1 MASLTK
7 KVINGRPYYYLR
19 ETARVGGRSKVVRT
33 VYLGRAEDIEQRLA
47 GAGLAEP
54 KAVVVRSFGASA
66 AALKIA
72 RELDLAGT
80 IDRASGG
87 PRGDPSVGE
96 MICLAAIN
104 RAVCPR
110 SKRQLADWHS
120 RTMLARALPYP
131 ARSLSSQRFWD
142 AMHHLSDEAIAA
154 AETEI
159 VARAVKRYEIRLE
172 PLVFDTTNFATFVD
186 SGNERNTIARR
197 GHAKGGRRDLR
208 LISLALCVALD
219 SNVPLCH
226 QPYEGNRNDATEF
239 PHALELIRERLVA
252 LGLSEWERSQLTL
265 IFDKGNNSKAN
276 QALADELGVG
286 IVGSLYPSRYPEL
299 LAVKRDQFRE
309 LESVPGTSVYPTK
322 LEVYERERTILISH
336 SKDFAVK
343 QARSFQQTL
352 AKALRELEEL
362 KGVVERGKH
371 RMDERAL
378 TERVAKVLARRWLKD
393 VIKVEHDLAAAKL
406 TFCVNQ
412 DALEQVREREWGK
425 RIISTDRHAWT
436 DEQILAAYRAQSK
449 AENAFRQMKDV
460 EFASFS
466 PAHHWTDQKLR
477 VHAFYCTLA
486 LMIVTLIERHIR
498 HAGVQQDGL
507 ALGSKLAMRLLLEIN
522 ETTLIYPPAGGR
534 QGRPRIRTQLA
545 EIDHTQQ
552 QLFDSLDLQQLAPTP
567 VEVTRHAR
575 SNPPS
580 HNGLPALNNPRPG
593 KSR

>member
-33 VYLGRAEDIEQRLA
+33 VYLGRAEDIEQRLS

-54 KAVVVRSFGASA
+54 KAVVVRSFGAAA
-66 AALKIA
+66 AALKVA
-72 RELDLAGT
+72 RELDLAGA
-80 IDRASGG
+80 IDRALGG
-87 PRGDPSVGE
+87 ARGNPSVGE
-96 MICLAAIN
+96 MVCLAAIN

-110 SKRQLADWHS
+110 SKRQLADWHA

-142 AMHHLSDEAIAA
+142 AMDRLGDEAIVR

-159 VARAVKRYEIRLE
+159 VRRAIDRYEIGLE

-219 SNVPLCH
+219 SNLPLCH
-226 QPYEGNRNDATEF
+226 QPYEGNRNDASEF
-239 PHALELIRERLVA
+239 PHALALIRERLRA
-252 LGLSEWERSQLTL
+252 LGLTDEELSRLTL
-265 IFDKGNNSKAN
+265 IFDKGNNSTSN
-276 QALADELGVG
+276 QALADELGLG
-286 IVGSLYPSRYPEL
+286 IVGSLYPSHHPEL
-299 LAVKRDQFRE
+299 LDVERDQFTE
-309 LESVPGTSVYPTK
+309 LDSVPGTSVYRTT
-322 LEVYERERTILISH
+322 LEVYDRERTILISH
-336 SKDFAVK
+336 SQNFEQK
-343 QARSFQQTL
+343 QARSFAQTL
-352 AKALRELEEL
+352 AKALRELDQL

-378 TERVAKVLARRWLKD
+378 TERVDSILQRRWLKD
-393 VIKVEHDLAAAKL
+393 VIAVEHHLATG
-406 TFCVNQ
+406 TFAFAVDQN
-412 DALEQVREREWGK
+412 ALEHVREREWGK
-425 RIISTDRHAWT
+425 RIIFTDRHHWT
-436 DEQILAAYRAQSK
+436 DEQILAAYRAQAK
-449 AENAFRQMKDV
+449 AERSFRQMKDV

-486 LMIVTLIERHIR
+486 LMIVALIERQIR
-498 HAGVQQDGL
+498 HAGIHHQGMP
-507 ALGSKLAMRLLLEIN
+507 LGSKLAMRLLSEID

-534 QGRPRIRTQLA
+534 QGRPRLRTQLA
-545 EIDHTQQ
+545 DTDHTQQ
-552 QLFDSLDLQQLAPTP
+552 QLIDALGLHRLAPTP
-567 VEVTRHAR
+567 
-575 SNPPS
+575 
-580 HNGLPALNNPRPG
+580 L
-593 KSR
+593 